1 MKKVDGVVNSVI
13 NAFNIIKESSS
24 NDNSRP
30 DQKQKRLR
38 TDNGALRLEE
48 EDTEQNMLVGPHLE
62 YPDQLATFSLKL
74 AQPQPGYATRGY
86 EANYS
91 DHSFKL
97 VSFFNHKG
105 GVGKVRLIFACVCSF
120 LTNVLTTIHI
130 LSRPPRSMPL
140 HGSLS
145 EWARVL

>member
-48 EDTEQNMLVGPHLE
+48 EDTEQNILVPHLE
-62 YPDQLATFSLKL
+62 YPDQPATFSLKL